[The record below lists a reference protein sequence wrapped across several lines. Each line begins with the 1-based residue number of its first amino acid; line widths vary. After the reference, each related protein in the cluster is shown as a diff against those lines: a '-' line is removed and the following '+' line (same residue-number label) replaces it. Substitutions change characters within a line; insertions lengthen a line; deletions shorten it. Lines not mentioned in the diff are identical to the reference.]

1 MFPVKDDAIS
11 PQVTWGN
18 KVPRDRKYTKIEI
31 FFTKKNLF

>member
-18 KVPRDRKYTKIEI
+18 KVPRDRKYTKMD
-31 FFTKKNLF
+31 FLSL